1 MPYLSYKSPAGALTV
16 FEENSAIVAI
26 DWGSTPNTQTTPLL
40 ENAINQL
47 DGYFSGT
54 LKDFDLPLRPS
65 GTQFQVDLWN
75 QLLNIPYGSVCT
87 YGDLATNLNSA
98 ARAVGGACGRNPIPI
113 VIPCHRVISANGKLT
128 GYTGGDEIE
137 TKRALLR
144 LEGYGLL

>member
-65 GTQFQVDLWN
+65 GTQFQVNLWN
-75 QLLNIPYGSVCT
+75 QLLKIPYGTVCT

-98 ARAVGGACGRNPIPI
+98 PRAIGGACGSNPIPI
-113 VIPCHRVISANGKLT
+113 VIPCHRVISAKGKLT
-128 GYTGGDEIE
+128 GYTGGDGID